1 MRKGA
6 FGQEGKR
13 GAVQC
18 EGQTMEVVA
27 EGLRVGASQEEE
39 SSDTVQNM
47 GLDSM
52 CADSD
57 SATVG

>member
-1 MRKGA
+1 
-6 FGQEGKR
+6 
-13 GAVQC
+13 
-18 EGQTMEVVA
+18 MEVVA